1 MFVSYCVDSA
11 SGMEYVD
18 LIICGDLHCI
28 FFDCYSH
35 RRLLL

>member
-28 FFDCYSH
+28 F
-35 RRLLL
+35 LLL